1 MTRSYLIRKIGA
13 PLPPEK
19 MIVYDQDAWDIINRI
34 LIKHKK
40 CAEYY
45 DRIADDFSASSVERV
60 AEKLWEFCKSN
71 IAYDEET
78 IERQEVSSPQTIL
91 QRGHCDCKGYALFI
105 GGVLDALNR
114 QGWNIKW
121 KYRFASD
128 DKNNDTPGHVFVVID
143 TAQGEIWI
151 DPVLNYFNQEH
162 YFPFYQDR
170 KVSAAPA
177 AIAGCGCAAIG
188 VTEKQAGQALMKLAP
203 SLAAVPVAALAVEA
217 AGVILNF
224 FGDNFIY
231 SSDVRGLIQKYQ
243 YFVQGNAAVKQA
255 AQADQSLKDKA
266 QAWFSLVLGVPIYD
280 DLRYDALRGE
290 DHATF
295 SDLPNRWDYNARV
308 QKYKSFGQVESSQ
321 PDAVVLQAA
330 YIADKLD
337 DRTAGAYPTA
347 PGAWAGELP
356 AASVIDNNPNAQ
368 PTMYV
373 DQYGNL
379 TTPAGQPIPQKNTL
393 ILLAAGAAIL
403 FLLLK

>member
-1 MTRSYLIRKIGA
+1 MIKLQPILKATQSMTFANGCGTSANETLPMTRKVLTV
-13 PLPPEK
+13 K
-19 MIVYDQDAWDIINRI
+19 MFPRHR
-34 LIKHKK
+34 L
-40 CAEYY
+40 
-45 DRIADDFSASSVERV
+45 
-60 AEKLWEFCKSN
+60 FCS
-71 IAYDEET
+71 
-78 IERQEVSSPQTIL
+78 
-91 QRGHCDCKGYALFI
+91 GGLFI

-114 QGWNIKW
+114 IGYNIKW

-128 DKNNDTPGHVFVVID
+128 DMFSDIPGHVFIVVTD
-143 TAQGEIWI
+143 NGHEIWV
-151 DPVLNYFNQEH
+151 DPVLSQFNQDH
-162 YFPFYQDR
+162 YFPYYEDR
-170 KVSAAPA
+170 KIKAPA
-177 AIAGCGCAAIG
+177 KVAGCGCAAPIAIG

-243 YFVQGNAAVKQA
+243 YFVQGNAAVNQA
-255 AQADQSLKDKA
+255 SKADQSLKDKA

-290 DHATF
+290 DHSTF

-330 YIADKLD
+330 YIADTLD
-337 DRTAGAYPTA
+337 DRTGGAYPTR
-347 PGAWAGELP
+347 PGAWAGALP
-356 AASVIDNNPNAQ
+356 AASVIDQDPNAQ

-379 TTPAGQPIPQKNTL
+379 TTPSGQPIPQKNTL

-403 FLLLK
+403 FLLLKK